1 MLKLLNFSA
10 IERAL
15 AGPVAEN
22 VSNAELLSYS
32 ARSCGPAFIACAPI
46 LSNLVEHIKHSACRT
61 DFLNRV
67 KSNELEKKEAK
78 KAGKEAPECKRRA
91 KEPLGAHIVKTDGKE
106 PEFLAPINYEFVA

>member
-1 MLKLLNFSA
+1 MSVMLNFSA
-10 IERAL
+10 TERAL
-15 AGPVAEN
+15 AGLH
-22 VSNAELLSYS
+22 SSR
-32 ARSCGPAFIACAPI
+32 ARPYCQIR
-46 LSNLVEHIKHSACRT
+46 VEHIKHSACRT